1 MEDFEK
7 EIILRHIL
15 NKMWIEK
22 AMYLGDPEDVKKNSI
37 PPKNMKGNKGS
48 HLIAENPTPS
58 K

>member
-22 AMYLGDPEDVKKNSI
+22 AMHLGDPEDRFRIQFRLMS
-37 PPKNMKGNKGS
+37 
-48 HLIAENPTPS
+48 
-58 K
+58 